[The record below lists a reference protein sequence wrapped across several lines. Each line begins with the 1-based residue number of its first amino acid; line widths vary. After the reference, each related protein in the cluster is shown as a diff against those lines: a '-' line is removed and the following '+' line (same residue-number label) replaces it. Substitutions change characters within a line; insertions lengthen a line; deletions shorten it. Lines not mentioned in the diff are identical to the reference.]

1 MTSFRNNRV
10 LQGLVVWL
18 VSLWVITAIN
28 PHFPRDWLIENLLV
42 FIYGAILIFTYPWF
56 KFSNFSYVLITVFL
70 SLHLIGAHYTY
81 SNTPV
86 GFWLQPIFDFERNHY
101 DRIVHFSFGLLIAY
115 PFREVLLRLTKV
127 RKQWSYF
134 LAVSVVL
141 AFSAFY
147 ELLEAVVAMLVDPE
161 LGNAYLGTQG
171 DEWDAE
177 KDSGLAFSGA
187 IIAMLLTWMYVTK
200 IEDER

>member
-1 MTSFRNNRV
+1 MKSFRNNRV

-18 VSLWVITAIN
+18 IALWVITAIN

-42 FIYGAILIFTYPWF
+42 FVYGAILVFTYPRF
-56 KFSNFSYVLITVFL
+56 KFSNFSYVLFTVFL

-86 GFWLQPIFDFERNHY
+86 GFWLQPIFDFDRNHY

-115 PFREVLLRLTKV
+115 PFHEVLIRLTKV
-127 RKQWSYF
+127 KKQWSYF

-141 AFSAFY
+141 AFSSFY

-177 KDSGLAFSGA
+177 KDMFLAFSGA
-187 IIAMLLTWMYVTK
+187 IIAMLLNWMYVTQ
-200 IEDER
+200 IDDER

>member
-1 MTSFRNNRV
+1 V
-10 LQGLVVWL
+10 LQGLLLWL
-18 VSLWVITAIN
+18 VSLWIITAVN
-28 PHFPRDWLIENLLV
+28 PLFPRDWLIENLLV
-42 FIYGAILIFTYPWF
+42 FIYGAILVFTYPWF

-101 DRIVHFSFGLLIAY
+101 DRIVHFCFGLLIAY

-127 RKQWSYF
+127 KKQWSYF
-134 LAVSVVL
+134 LTVSVIL

-147 ELLEAVVAMLVDPE
+147 ELLEAMVAMLVDPE

-177 KDSGLAFSGA
+177 KDSFLAFSGA
-187 IIAMLLTWMYVTK
+187 VIAMLLTWMYVTQ
-200 IEDER
+200 IEHER

>member
-18 VSLWVITAIN
+18 IMLWVITAIN

-56 KFSNFSYVLITVFL
+56 KFSNFSYVLITLFL

-81 SNTPV
+81 ANTPV

-101 DRIVHFSFGLLIAY
+101 DRIVHFCFGLLIAY

-127 RKQWSYF
+127 KKQWSYF
-134 LAVSVVL
+134 LAVSVIL

-147 ELLEAVVAMLVDPE
+147 ELLEAVVAMLVEPE

-177 KDSGLAFSGA
+177 KDSFFAFSGA
-187 IIAMLLTWMYVTK
+187 IIAMLLNWMYVTK
-200 IEDER
+200 IEDE

>member
-1 MTSFRNNRV
+1 MTSFRTNRV
-10 LQGLVVWL
+10 LQGLLLWL
-18 VSLWVITAIN
+18 VSLWIITAVN
-28 PHFPRDWLIENLLV
+28 PLFPRDWLIENLLV
-42 FIYGAILIFTYPWF
+42 FIYGAILVFTYPWF

-101 DRIVHFSFGLLIAY
+101 DRIVHFCFGLLIAY

-127 RKQWSYF
+127 KKQWSYF
-134 LAVSVVL
+134 LTVSVIL

-147 ELLEAVVAMLVDPE
+147 ELLEAMVAMLVDPE

-177 KDSGLAFSGA
+177 KDSFLAFSGA
-187 IIAMLLTWMYVTK
+187 VIAMLLTWMYVTQ